1 MHAWARSDV
10 LAEKYQLIRRLGEGA
25 TAEAWEA
32 ENLLV
37 GRRVA
42 VKILHPHFAKDAGIR
57 SRFLAEA
64 RASARIAH
72 PNVVDVFDLG
82 IADGTPFMVMEL
94 CDGETLSTI
103 VERRGR
109 MGLSYAADLVS
120 QVLAALHAAHQ
131 LGIVHRDLK
140 PDNVMVVHRRPDE
153 PVAKVLDFGI
163 AQGTVGDAHQ
173 DEGGV
178 VFGTAEYMPPE
189 QARGEVVDARADLY
203 AAGVMLFELLTG
215 QTPFGGDTPS
225 EAITR
230 MLTLPPP
237 RPSTLVRDIP
247 LALEQL
253 VLRALAK
260 TRAQRFQSARE
271 FLNALAPFTTQRR
284 TPSIV
289 PSRDSEAPL
298 PLVTPGSGAKMRQSR
313 PQIEADEEPATV
325 HALLTRKK
333 NQS

>member
-1 MHAWARSDV
+1 MHAWAPSDV
-10 LAEKYQLIRRLGEGA
+10 LAEKYRLIRRLGEGA

-32 ENLLV
+32 ENVLV

-42 VKILHPHFAKDAGIR
+42 VKILHPHLSEDASIR

-82 IADGTPFMVMEL
+82 IADGTPFIVMEL

-109 MGLSYAADLVS
+109 MGVSYAADLVA

-163 AQGTVGDAHQ
+163 AQGALGDSHQ
-173 DEGGV
+173 DESGV

-189 QARGEVVDARADLY
+189 QARGELVDARADLY

-215 QTPFGGDTPS
+215 QTPFGGETAV
-225 EAITR
+225 EALTR

-237 RPSTLVRDIP
+237 RPTSLVRNIP
-247 LALEQL
+247 RPLEQL
-253 VLRALAK
+253 VLRALEKSPAN
-260 TRAQRFQSARE
+260 RPQSARE
-271 FLNALAPFTTQRR
+271 FLGLLAPFTTQRR

-289 PSRDSEAPL
+289 PGRDSEAPL
-298 PLVTPGSGAKMRQSR
+298 PLVTPGAGAKVPHVESEVEDDG
-313 PQIEADEEPATV
+313 PSSVV

-333 NQS
+333 TR